1 VVADIP
7 TPFQS
12 RMLDELT
19 RHLQAIDRVAMVINT
34 TGDSDNV
41 AAALRQTLNYRAD
54 ATVVLS
60 GSPAASLI
68 ETCLANGQRVILIN
82 RNDHLAGAENIAV
95 DNEAATREAFFLLQ
109 RAGCRRLAVVSS
121 EARTPSLL
129 GREAVFIEAAR
140 QAGMNA
146 AVTRAGPTSYASGVD
161 AARRLFSRA
170 DAPDGVFC
178 VTDLLALGV
187 MDAARHEFG
196 LNIPTDLCVVGYDDI
211 EPAGWQSYDLT
222 TFRQPVDQ
230 IADYIADLLEAPERS
245 ARAAKNFQ
253 PLPVWRRSV
262 RPKSVVSPDDSDT
275 VKSRDGSPA
284 S

>member
-1 VVADIP
+1 
-7 TPFQS
+7 
-12 RMLDELT
+12 
-19 RHLQAIDRVAMVINT
+19 
-34 TGDSDNV
+34 
-41 AAALRQTLNYRAD
+41 
-54 ATVVLS
+54 
-60 GSPAASLI
+60 
-68 ETCLANGQRVILIN
+68 
-82 RNDHLAGAENIAV
+82 
-95 DNEAATREAFFLLQ
+95 
-109 RAGCRRLAVVSS
+109 
-121 EARTPSLL
+121 
-129 GREAVFIEAAR
+129 
-140 QAGMNA
+140 
-146 AVTRAGPTSYASGVD
+146 
-161 AARRLFSRA
+161 
-170 DAPDGVFC
+170 
-178 VTDLLALGV
+178 